1 MKKPAFIIT
10 EVIFS
15 LLLTASVSAI
25 GVLVYDLNT
34 NALHLNGVNPF
45 TQQTAVIT
53 EESEKP
59 SQEPSKAS
67 KAETSVESKA
77 SETEKQVSEPSAEES
92 KEPVIQLRK
101 EPENLQEQ
109 PAELEEAL
117 SLYGYTIEGFVLG
130 DRLIWVDTTS
140 SDNHSKA
147 KIYCYQKSDSGYWW
161 DVVGDKKALCEE
173 AYIGENGSNFDPAPD
188 SKITPGGIFTA
199 GQGFYIGA
207 KPDTAYPMFEITE
220 DTYWVTDP
228 DSQFYN
234 QRVEGTDSKDWSKA
248 DHMITSDKSY
258 RCGLTVNYNTAEPSS
273 DKAAAVFIR
282 CGNTPTE
289 GSIAVPEDV
298 MKTILHWLEED
309 STVTVFINV

>member
-92 KEPVIQLRK
+92 KEPAIQLRK
-101 EPENLQEQ
+101 SAGTAGGIRRSPQ
-109 PAELEEAL
+109 
-117 SLYGYTIEGFVLG
+117 SLRLY
-130 DRLIWVDTTS
+130 DRRLCARGS
-140 SDNHSKA
+140 SDLG
-147 KIYCYQKSDSGYWW
+147 GY
-161 DVVGDKKALCEE
+161 
-173 AYIGENGSNFDPAPD
+173 YF
-188 SKITPGGIFTA
+188 
-199 GQGFYIGA
+199 Q
-207 KPDTAYPMFEITE
+207 
-220 DTYWVTDP
+220 
-228 DSQFYN
+228 
-234 QRVEGTDSKDWSKA
+234 
-248 DHMITSDKSY
+248 
-258 RCGLTVNYNTAEPSS
+258 
-273 DKAAAVFIR
+273 
-282 CGNTPTE
+282 
-289 GSIAVPEDV
+289 
-298 MKTILHWLEED
+298 
-309 STVTVFINV
+309 

>member
-77 SETEKQVSEPSAEES
+77 SETEKQVSEPSAGES
-92 KEPVIQLRK
+92 KEPAIQLRK

-109 PAELEEAL
+109 PAEL
-117 SLYGYTIEGFVLG
+117 
-130 DRLIWVDTTS
+130 
-140 SDNHSKA
+140 
-147 KIYCYQKSDSGYWW
+147 
-161 DVVGDKKALCEE
+161 
-173 AYIGENGSNFDPAPD
+173 
-188 SKITPGGIFTA
+188 
-199 GQGFYIGA
+199 
-207 KPDTAYPMFEITE
+207 
-220 DTYWVTDP
+220 
-228 DSQFYN
+228 
-234 QRVEGTDSKDWSKA
+234 
-248 DHMITSDKSY
+248 
-258 RCGLTVNYNTAEPSS
+258 
-273 DKAAAVFIR
+273 
-282 CGNTPTE
+282 
-289 GSIAVPEDV
+289 
-298 MKTILHWLEED
+298 
-309 STVTVFINV
+309 